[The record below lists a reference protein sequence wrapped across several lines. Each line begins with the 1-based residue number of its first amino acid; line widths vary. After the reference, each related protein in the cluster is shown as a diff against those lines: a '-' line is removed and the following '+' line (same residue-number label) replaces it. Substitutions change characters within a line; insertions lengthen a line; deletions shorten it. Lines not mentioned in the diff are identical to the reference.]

1 MVMDQYEQV
10 DWGALV
16 TVLLKCMDEQKLV
29 LQELTEKIDKLSET
43 SKKDEIVINSDTDEL
58 IETLTNR
65 VGHME
70 TEGCDTLKELMSFV
84 DRHDMEMAVVKSD
97 VDRLNGTAALV
108 RHDVEQLRMM
118 LPPDTD
124 KRLNDIKVKH
134 DRLERHAVDHW
145 GYRF

>member
-1 MVMDQYEQV
+1 MDQYEQV

-43 SKKDEIVINSDTDEL
+43 SKKDEIVINSDTGEL
-58 IETLTNR
+58 IENLTNR

-70 TEGCDTLKELMSFV
+70 AEGCDTLKELMSFV
-84 DRHDMEMAVVKSD
+84 DRHDMEMAVVRSD
-97 VDRLNGTAALV
+97 VDS
-108 RHDVEQLRMM
+108 LRTII
-118 LPPDTD
+118 PPDINT
-124 KRLNDIKVKH
+124 RLNDVKVKH

>member
-1 MVMDQYEQV
+1 MDQYEQV

-43 SKKDEIVINSDTDEL
+43 SKKDEITINSDTDEL
-58 IETLTNR
+58 IENLTNR

-70 TEGCDTLKELMSFV
+70 TEGCDTLQELMTFV
-84 DRHDMEMAVVKSD
+84 DRHNVEMATVRSD
-97 VDRLNGTAALV
+97 V
-108 RHDVEQLRMM
+108 ESLRTMI
-118 LPPDTD
+118 PPDINT
-124 KRLNDIKVKH
+124 RLNDVKVKH

>member
-58 IETLTNR
+58 IENLTNR

-70 TEGCDTLKELMSFV
+70 AEGCDTLRELMSYV
-84 DRHDMEMAVVKSD
+84 DRHGAEMAGIRSD
-97 VDRLNGTAALV
+97 VERLNGTAAMVQCDIERLKT
-108 RHDVEQLRMM
+108 MS
-118 LPPDTD
+118 PDINR
-124 KRLNDIKVKH
+124 KLNDVQVKH
-134 DRLERHAVDHW
+134 NRLERHAVDHW

>member
-1 MVMDQYEQV
+1 MDQYEQV

-70 TEGCDTLKELMSFV
+70 AEGCDTLKELMSFV
-84 DRHDMEMAVVKSD
+84 DRHDVEMAAVRSD
-97 VDRLNGTAALV
+97 VERLNGTAAMVQCDIDRLKT
-108 RHDVEQLRMM
+108 MM
-118 LPPDTD
+118 PEANR
-124 KRLNDIKVKH
+124 KLNDVQVKH
-134 DRLERHAVDHW
+134 NRLERHAVDHW

>member
-1 MVMDQYEQV
+1 MDQYEQV

-58 IETLTNR
+58 IEELTNR

-84 DRHDMEMAVVKSD
+84 DRHDAEMAAVRYDTDRLNGTMATIKSD
-97 VDRLNGTAALV
+97 VDRLRTMV
-108 RHDVEQLRMM
+108 
-118 LPPDTD
+118 PPDLGP
-124 KRLNDIKVKH
+124 KINDVKVRH

>member
-1 MVMDQYEQV
+1 MDQYEQV

-43 SKKDEIVINSDTDEL
+43 SKKDEIVINSDTGEL
-58 IETLTNR
+58 IEELTNR

-70 TEGCDTLKELMSFV
+70 TEGSDTLKELMSFV
-84 DRHDMEMAVVKSD
+84 DRHDAEMAVV
-97 VDRLNGTAALV
+97 RC
-108 RHDVEQLRMM
+108 DVERLKTTV
-118 LPPDTD
+118 PPDLGA
-124 KRLNDIKVKH
+124 KMNDVKVRH

>member
-1 MVMDQYEQV
+1 MDQYEQV

-43 SKKDEIVINSDTDEL
+43 SRKDEIVINSDTDEL
-58 IETLTNR
+58 MEDLTNR
-65 VGHME
+65 VAHME
-70 TEGCDTLKELMSFV
+70 AEGCDSLKELMSFV
-84 DRHDMEMAVVKSD
+84 DRHDMEMAAVRSD
-97 VDRLNGTAALV
+97 VERLNTMV
-108 RHDVEQLRMM
+108 
-118 LPPDTD
+118 PPDINT
-124 KRLNDIKVKH
+124 RLNDVKVKH

>member
-1 MVMDQYEQV
+1 MSF
-10 DWGALV
+10 V

-58 IETLTNR
+58 MENLTNR
-65 VGHME
+65 VAHME
-70 TEGCDTLKELMSFV
+70 TEGCDTLDTLKELMSFV
-84 DRHDMEMAVVKSD
+84 DRHDAEMATVRTD
-97 VDRLNGTAALV
+97 VDRLNGTAAIV
-108 RHDVEQLRMM
+108 Q
-118 LPPDTD
+118 
-124 KRLNDIKVKH
+124 NDIERLKTMVPQDMNRKFNDVKVRH

>member
-58 IETLTNR
+58 IENLTNR

-70 TEGCDTLKELMSFV
+70 AEGCDTLKELMSFV
-84 DRHDMEMAVVKSD
+84 DRHDVEISTIKSNIDRVNAIAMSTEYD
-97 VDRLNGTAALV
+97 VNKLKTI
-108 RHDVEQLRMM
+108 E
-118 LPPDTD
+118 PDINR
-124 KRLNDIKVKH
+124 KLNDVQVKH
-134 DRLERHAVDHW
+134 NRLERHAVDHW

>member
-1 MVMDQYEQV
+1 MDQYEQV

-58 IETLTNR
+58 MENLINR
-65 VGHME
+65 VAHME

-84 DRHDMEMAVVKSD
+84 DRHDAEMAI
-97 VDRLNGTAALV
+97 V
-108 RHDVEQLRMM
+108 RCDVESLRTII
-118 LPPDTD
+118 PPDIHT
-124 KRLNDIKVKH
+124 RLNDIKVKH

>member
-1 MVMDQYEQV
+1 MDQYEQV

-43 SKKDEIVINSDTDEL
+43 SKKDEIVNYENTDLL
-58 IETLTNR
+58 IEDLTNR
-65 VGHME
+65 VECME
-70 TEGCDTLKELMSFV
+70 TDGQTMQELMSFV
-84 DRHDMEMAVVKSD
+84 DRHETEISTIKSNIDRVNAIAMSTEYD
-97 VDRLNGTAALV
+97 VNKLKTIEPEINR
-108 RHDVEQLRMM
+108 
-118 LPPDTD
+118 
-124 KRLNDIKVKH
+124 KLNDVKVKH

>member
-1 MVMDQYEQV
+1 MDQYEQV

-58 IETLTNR
+58 IENLTNR

-84 DRHDMEMAVVKSD
+84 DRHDVEMAAVRSD
-97 VDRLNGTAALV
+97 VDRLNGTAAMVQCDIEKLKT
-108 RHDVEQLRMM
+108 MS
-118 LPPDTD
+118 PDINR
-124 KRLNDIKVKH
+124 KLNDVQVKH
-134 DRLERHAVDHW
+134 NRLERHAVDHW

>member
-58 IETLTNR
+58 IENLTNR

-84 DRHDMEMAVVKSD
+84 DQHHVEMAAVRSD
-97 VDRLNGTAALV
+97 VDRLNGTAAMVQCDIDRLKT
-108 RHDVEQLRMM
+108 MM
-118 LPPDTD
+118 PEAN
-124 KRLNDIKVKH
+124 KKLNDVQVKH
-134 DRLERHAVDHW
+134 NRLERHAVDHW

>member
-58 IETLTNR
+58 IENLTNR

-70 TEGCDTLKELMSFV
+70 AEGCDTLHELMSYV
-84 DRHDMEMAVVKSD
+84 DNHSVEMAGIRSD
-97 VDRLNGTAALV
+97 VERLNGTAAMVQCDIDRLKT
-108 RHDVEQLRMM
+108 MS
-118 LPPDTD
+118 PDINR
-124 KRLNDIKVKH
+124 KLNDVQVKH

>member
-1 MVMDQYEQV
+1 MDQYEQV

-43 SKKDEIVINSDTDEL
+43 SKKDEITINSDTDEL
-58 IETLTNR
+58 IENLTNR

-84 DRHDMEMAVVKSD
+84 DRHNVEMATVRSD
-97 VDRLNGTAALV
+97 V
-108 RHDVEQLRMM
+108 ESLRTMI
-118 LPPDTD
+118 PPDINT
-124 KRLNDIKVKH
+124 RLNDVKVKY